1 MLFFTAH
8 HECPGLFWRT
18 TVQQLVTGI
27 LLAFELCHE
36 LSPQRVTTYMRESV
50 WMRACVCVR
59 LPPAH
64 TLPLLLFCSRQTV
77 ALVTQRAPV
86 CWKCEKNAALF
97 IYLSNFFS
105 SFLSKGREYA
115 PRIFSHQEGET
126 EMTSDVTRLEHYWF
140 FFSLCILQIQQL
152 NLLFTSF
159 PPKPHCGRLYEK
171 TNKRS
176 TKPNIYIKQ
185 HHLDINKQISLS

>member
-1 MLFFTAH
+1 
-8 HECPGLFWRT
+8 
-18 TVQQLVTGI
+18 
-27 LLAFELCHE
+27 
-36 LSPQRVTTYMRESV
+36 
-50 WMRACVCVR
+50 MRACVCVR

-86 CWKCEKNAALF
+86 CWKWEKNAALF

-140 FFSLCILQIQQL
+140 FFPLCILQIQQL
-152 NLLFTSF
+152 SLLFTSF
-159 PPKPHCGRLYEK
+159 PPKRHGGGLYEK
-171 TNKRS
+171 PMIEPQSKIYTMNS
-176 TKPNIYIKQ
+176 TT
-185 HHLDINKQISLS
+185 LTLINKSHFHKAEACNFCTTTVTKQNFKNNYCRKKMSVIRFEWLLGRC